1 LGRRQLK
8 EDQKLLSLF
17 FRRPAI
23 FTSKKKYLFVLS
35 HMRSYSTLLAHIL
48 GSNEEVSG
56 YSEINQRYRGWC
68 DLMRLRYKVY
78 LANNDQLSGR
88 FVLDKILHNRYYISD
103 SIFNRNDVHII
114 LMLRNPE
121 DTLKS
126 IINMQTRAANTEK
139 RIPHIDLERVLGY
152 YIRRL
157 KQLEKYGF
165 SKRSQTLYL
174 DSENLLEDISRALE
188 FLTEQLHLK
197 QKLQK
202 TYSTFKY
209 TGIYLHGDTS
219 ERIKEGKIN
228 LQKNIYS
235 NIQIPK
241 ETLRQAEEVYRECR
255 NNLLSCCINIGA
267 PFSPVWGG

>member
-1 LGRRQLK
+1 MGRRQLK
-8 EDQKLLSLF
+8 EDPKLLSLF

-23 FTSKKKYLFVLS
+23 FTSKKKYLFVLT
-35 HMRSYSTLLAHIL
+35 HMRSYSTLLTHIL
-48 GSNEEVSG
+48 GSHEEISG
-56 YSEINQRYRGWC
+56 YSEINQSYRWWY

-78 LANNDQLSGR
+78 LANNNQLSGR
-88 FVLDKILHNRYYISD
+88 FVLDKILHNRRSISD
-103 SIFNRNDVHII
+103 SILNRNDVHII

-121 DTLKS
+121 DTVKS
-126 IINMQTRAANTEK
+126 ITNMAIRGAQKGKTTWFL
-139 RIPHIDLERVLGY
+139 DLEKVLDY

-165 SKRSQTLYL
+165 SKRSQVLYL
-174 DSENLLEDISRALE
+174 DSEDLLEDNNRALE
-188 FLTEQLHLK
+188 FLTEQLHLN

-209 TGIYLHGDTS
+209 TGVSGHGDPS
-219 ERIKEGKIN
+219 DRIKEGKIN

-241 ETLRQAEEVYRECR
+241 ETLRQAEEVYKECR